1 MAENRAN
8 ATSLRAG
15 IAPKYESA
23 VAVLLALLG
32 VGAAYALAP
41 FANEKPAVVAI
52 AVVFP
57 ILLVA
62 MLGVPALQC
71 LRLGPRILLI
81 LLALRPLVDVSITP
95 FQTNSAGF
103 TLKASSGLSLQEG
116 FAAVFAI
123 LLVAVWVA
131 EGRHSEYAKVPNQ
144 FLTVL
149 LGLTTLSWLIGGL
162 SEGAR
167 GFARTAWGLVVALL
181 LGSLFQTEK
190 QIDIFVRAVF
200 YSSLFVLMTLGLY
213 LGKGVEGVSGNAV
226 DEVWRLAG
234 QYGTPNAL
242 AGVALS
248 FFLCGLYVFGRA
260 HTAFRRLL
268 SLLLLSM
275 LAVVIVSTQS
285 RTVGGLMLVSVGL
298 WLWASGRRRLLY
310 GIAVPLVGL
319 ALASTTGMGW
329 RLFSSFSRTDEQIN
343 PNVLTLQGR
352 VVLWGEWLMSYS
364 HASLFHK
371 VFGLGWGEVLR
382 NFLSMR
388 FFTSSVT
395 ESSFLWFLMGTGAL
409 GLLAFCGYL
418 FWVLF
423 KSWCGWR
430 TASNNFQQQ
439 FALLAFLA
447 AICFV
452 VEGFTTDVASAPN
465 ADVYLFGIMSIFVF
479 RWSRDDA
486 WRSSKVANK
495 QSLRQREG
503 TC

>member
-8 ATSLRAG
+8 ATTLTAG
-15 IAPKYESA
+15 IAPIYESA

-41 FANEKPAVVAI
+41 FANEKPAVVAV

-62 MLGVPALQC
+62 MLGMPALQC

-131 EGRHSEYAKVPNQ
+131 EGRHSEYAKTPNQ
-144 FLTVL
+144 FLTML

-181 LGSLFQTEK
+181 LGSLFRTEK
-190 QIDIFVRAVF
+190 QIDILIRAVF
-200 YSSLFVLMTLGLY
+200 YSSFFVLMTLGLY

-234 QYGTPNAL
+234 QYGSPNAL

-268 SLLLLSM
+268 SLLILSM

-310 GIAVPLVGL
+310 GIALPLLGL
-319 ALASTTGMGW
+319 ALASTAGIGW
-329 RLFSSFSRTDEQIN
+329 RLFSSFSRTNEQIN

-352 VVLWGEWLMSYS
+352 VVLWGEWLMNYS

-388 FFTSSVT
+388 FFTSSIT

-409 GLLAFCGYL
+409 GLLAFCAYL
-418 FWVLF
+418 LWVLF
-423 KSWCGWR
+423 KSWGAWR
-430 TASNNFQQQ
+430 RTSSDFERQ
-439 FALLAFLA
+439 FALLAFLTTLA
-447 AICFV
+447 FV
-452 VEGFTTDVASAPN
+452 IEAFTTDIASSPN
-465 ADVYLFGIMSIFVF
+465 ANVYMFAVMSMFVF
-479 RWSRDDA
+479 QPRTTTA
-486 WRSSKVANK
+486 
-495 QSLRQREG
+495 
-503 TC
+503 TP